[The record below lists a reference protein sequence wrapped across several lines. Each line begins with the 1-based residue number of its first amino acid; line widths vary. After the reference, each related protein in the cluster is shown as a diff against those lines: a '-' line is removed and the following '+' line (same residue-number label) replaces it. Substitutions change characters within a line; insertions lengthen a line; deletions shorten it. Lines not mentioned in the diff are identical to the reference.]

1 MCSDS
6 LTAKQ
11 QEVVDYLR
19 KHGPTRQDDLAD
31 ALGTTLRG
39 IGVRLSA
46 LSWKDGHYVYCETQP
61 GGAENYVWKAA

>member
-1 MCSDS
+1 MCPES

-19 KHGPTRQDDLAD
+19 EHGPTRQDDLAD

-46 LSWKDGHYVYCETQP
+46 LSWKDGHYVYCQMGT
-61 GGAENYVWKAA
+61 GGAESCVWKAA